1 MAKFKNFFLKIGRWF
16 KNHAPTKRRL
26 IQIYSAL
33 LFNAN
38 IKGYFASGVNVV
50 SGSATKY
57 LCTPGLNCY
66 SCPGAVTACPLGALQ
81 NALSSSGNTAPYY
94 VLGIIGL
101 LGLILGRTICGF
113 FCPTGLGQELLYKIK
128 TPKLKKSKYTR
139 VLSYFKYVLLAVF
152 VIAIPLIYSTIPAFC
167 KYICPSGTMA
177 SLLQLSNG
185 NSTFFGDLGLLF
197 TWKFALLVVFIV
209 LSIFIYRFFC
219 RFICPLGAILG
230 FFNKISFL
238 GVKLEEQKC
247 IECGL
252 CLQTCPMDIR
262 KVGDHECIS
271 CGACVPVCPTNAI
284 SWKGS
289 KIFVHGNAVKATAAQ
304 QVEEAPK
311 LSALLASGT
320 VQSTAPVAAENSA
333 HNVLAEKP
341 EANAVEADEKATV
354 IAQKQLENVEQP
366 QTESGAAVKVVATE
380 NKIKKRNFWLQF
392 GAWALALAVLV
403 SALVYFNFFA
413 PENKL
418 PVYEVGN
425 VMPDF
430 TLETYVTDGAKE
442 NGEMKYTSVSSNI
455 SDENTLTLKGKVT
468 VLNYWAT
475 WCGPCVSELPGFE
488 RVRKEFGDQ
497 INMIAIHDA
506 QSAINNDVYVQGFID
521 QPNNDKLDS
530 WSDWGIIFAKDAV
543 DAETYIMLGGDGGL
557 PMTVVIDA
565 EGVITF
571 VKTSSV
577 EEGELRELITNALNK

>member
-1 MAKFKNFFLKIGRWF
+1 MAKVKNFFIKIGRWF

-50 SGSATKY
+50 SGSNTKY

-81 NALSSSGNTAPYY
+81 NALGASGTRAPYY

-101 LGLILGRTICGF
+101 MGLILGRTICGF

-128 TPKLKKSKYTR
+128 TPKLKKSRYTR

-177 SLLQLSNG
+177 SVLQLSNV
-185 NSTFFGDLGLLF
+185 NSTFFSGLGFLF
-197 TWKFALLVVFIV
+197 TWKFALLIVFIV

-230 FFNKISFL
+230 FFNKISFI
-238 GVKLEEQKC
+238 GVKLEEKKC

-271 CGACVPVCPTNAI
+271 CGACVPVCPTQAI

-289 KIFVHGNAVKATAAQ
+289 KIFLHGNAVKA
-304 QVEEAPK
+304 EEVQDEQAPK
-311 LSALLASGT
+311 LSAVLASGT
-320 VQSTAPVAAENSA
+320 VQSTAPVPVEEKGGVTVMREENT
-333 HNVLAEKP
+333 V
-341 EANAVEADEKATV
+341 EANENATKL
-354 IAQKQLENVEQP
+354 AQEQLENIEQP
-366 QTESGAAVKVVATE
+366 QHESVAAVAKDPE
-380 NKIKKRNFWLQF
+380 KKIKERNFWLQF
-392 GAWALALAVLV
+392 SAWALAIAVLV
-403 SALVYFNFFA
+403 SALIYFNFFA
-413 PENKL
+413 PDNKL
-418 PVYEVGN
+418 SVYKVGDT
-425 VMPDF
+425 MPDI
-430 TLETYVTDGAKE
+430 TLQTYVTDGVKE
-442 NGEMKYTSVSSNI
+442 NGEIKYTSVSSNI
-455 SDENTLTLKGKVT
+455 SDETTFCLKGKVT

-475 WCGPCVSELPGFE
+475 WCGPCVGELPGFE
-488 RVRKEFGDQ
+488 RIRKEFGDQ
-497 INMIAIHDA
+497 INMVAIHDA
-506 QSAINNDVYVQGFID
+506 KTAMNNDVQKFID
-521 QPNNDKLDS
+521 EPNRDKLDS
-530 WSDWGIIFAKDAV
+530 WSDWGIIFAKDVV
-543 DAETYIMLGGDGGL
+543 DAESYIMFGGDGGL
-557 PMTVVIDA
+557 PMTVIIDS
-565 EGVITF
+565 EGVITC
-571 VKTSSV
+571 VEASEL
-577 EEGELRELITNALNK
+577 EEGKLRELITAALDK